1 MSRRLAWTAVLS
13 LTVVAAW
20 LVPPRALHRGR
31 AAANRADAL
40 IDVLIRGVPH
50 VQQKPD
56 FCGEACLAMY
66 LKRLGKTG
74 DQDWVFEQTGVDP
87 RLGRGAY
94 TADLVRAARRIGFNT
109 GDVWYKVPA
118 ARAAAGL
125 EEQFRA
131 LHADLARGV
140 PSIVC
145 THYDDRPGSSE
156 HFRLV
161 LGYDARRDEVV
172 YHEPAVAAGSYKRM
186 KRPEFLKLWP
196 LHSDRDTLTVIRI
209 RLEQGSITAGEA
221 RGTHTP
227 AAYAQHVMELKKKQP
242 AGFNMVVAP
251 PFVVLGDEP
260 EPVVRR
266 RADQTVRW
274 AVEKLKSEYF
284 RRDPNEIID
293 VWLFKDKESYERNS
307 WKLFRDRPGTPYGY
321 YSSEHRALVM
331 NIATGGGTLVHEIVH
346 PFVRTNFPS
355 APAWLNEGL
364 GSLYEQCMDKEG
376 RIWGLPNWRLPGLQT
391 AIRAGEVPTFEK
403 LTATNDRQFY
413 REDSGTNYA
422 QARYLLL
429 YLQERG
435 LLRRFYEEFATG
447 HRADPTGYRTL
458 ARVLGSPDMA
468 RFQRDW
474 SAWVLGLKFP

>member
-40 IDVLIRGVPH
+40 IDVLVRGVPH

-66 LKRLGKTG
+66 LKRLGKAG

-94 TADLVRAARRIGFNT
+94 TAELVRAARRIGFNT
-109 GDVWYKVPA
+109 GDVWYKVPV

-125 EEQFRA
+125 DEQFRA
-131 LHADLARGV
+131 LHADLGRGI

-242 AGFNMVVAP
+242 AGFNMVFAP

-260 EPVVRR
+260 EPVVKR

-307 WKLFRDRPGTPYGY
+307 W
-321 YSSEHRALVM
+321 
-331 NIATGGGTLVHEIVH
+331 
-346 PFVRTNFPS
+346 
-355 APAWLNEGL
+355 
-364 GSLYEQCMDKEG
+364 
-376 RIWGLPNWRLPGLQT
+376 
-391 AIRAGEVPTFEK
+391 
-403 LTATNDRQFY
+403 
-413 REDSGTNYA
+413 
-422 QARYLLL
+422 
-429 YLQERG
+429 
-435 LLRRFYEEFATG
+435 
-447 HRADPTGYRTL
+447 
-458 ARVLGSPDMA
+458 
-468 RFQRDW
+468 
-474 SAWVLGLKFP
+474 